1 MVSIWPVVDYTSN
14 YCISAAKFQLQFPA
28 SGTNI
33 VSAFD
38 ASMAS
43 LLLRVIRRTVGELFG
58 AGKNE
63 EDITTD
69 GHIL

>member
-1 MVSIWPVVDYTSN
+1 M
-14 YCISAAKFQLQFPA
+14 
-28 SGTNI
+28 
-33 VSAFD
+33 SAFD

-43 LLLRVIRRTVGELFG
+43 LLFRVIRRSVGELFG